1 MIAMSGTKERLGRL
15 AETETYHDV
24 ARLIDKLAGDAVRRH
39 GGCWEDYVSAGNAA
53 FVDAYRSYDN
63 TKGTSFSTWVWWK
76 IRGAISA
83 EIKKTKVQSHTVASG
98 KDNNLDELTGR
109 SNFDLSRFASEL
121 SEDARTVIKL
131 VLESSDHIKDV
142 LHHRDAGPTIK
153 HGLRRKLSAMRWTLE
168 RILESFDEIREAL
181 Q

>member
-1 MIAMSGTKERLGRL
+1 MIAMNGAKERLGRL

-24 ARLIDKLAGDAVRRH
+24 ARLIDKLAWDAVRRH
-39 GGCWEDYVSAGNAA
+39 GGCWEDYVSAGNEA
-53 FVDAYRSYDN
+53 FVDAYRSYDERR
-63 TKGTSFSTWVWWK
+63 GTAFSTWVWWK
-76 IRGAISA
+76 IRGAVSS
-83 EIKKTKVQSHTVASG
+83 EIKQTKVQQHTVASG
-98 KDNNLDELTGR
+98 EDVDLDVLPGR

-121 SEDARTVIKL
+121 SEDARTVVKL
-131 VLESSDHIKDV
+131 ALESSDRIEDV